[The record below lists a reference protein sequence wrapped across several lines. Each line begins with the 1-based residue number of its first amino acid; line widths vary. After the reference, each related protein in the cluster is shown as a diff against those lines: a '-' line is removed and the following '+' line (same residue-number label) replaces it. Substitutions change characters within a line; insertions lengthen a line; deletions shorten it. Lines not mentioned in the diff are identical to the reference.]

1 VTAIEAVVEA
11 AIDRADGA
19 LKRRV
24 AAHWEAEP
32 CGTRGIEA
40 ADRLAFFH
48 GVEAE
53 RYAQEPFIREFAGF
67 ASARGRR
74 VLEIGVGA
82 GSDYV
87 NWLRAGAHAIGVDLT
102 AAAVRLTRERCTLE
116 GFAPAL
122 SRTDCESLPFADAS
136 FDVAYSYGVIHHAP
150 DTVKAVAEIRR
161 VLKPGGRVSFVCWGP
176 IDRNEYMRAAT
187 GAFNRRQPLPP
198 PPPGA
203 PHPARFGQ
211 PGSLSAELRNAGFS
225 GLGEESLTVPLRWP
239 GPPDE
244 LWTRQYEIS
253 APLRP
258 YFDSFPPGQKAAA
271 ITETIT
277 GFAGHYDGREVS
289 FSTAIVVASA
299 TK

>member
-1 VTAIEAVVEA
+1 VTAIEAAVEP

-48 GVEAE
+48 GLEAE
-53 RYAQEPFIREFAGF
+53 RYAQEPFITEFAGF

-161 VLKPGGRVSFVCWGP
+161 VLKPGGVARVMIYHAPSITGLLLWTVHCLLRLRPWRSPRWAVAHYLESPGTKVYTL
-176 IDRNEYMRAAT
+176 REARALF
-187 GAFNRRQPLPP
+187 GAFSTVRVRTVLGSGDLLLMRRSEKYGRALARLAWRLYPRWAVRLA
-198 PPPGA
+198 GD
-203 PHPARFGQ
+203 RFG
-211 PGSLSAELRNAGFS
+211 L
-225 GLGEESLTVPLRWP
+225 GLLIEAV
-239 GPPDE
+239 
-244 LWTRQYEIS
+244 
-253 APLRP
+253 
-258 YFDSFPPGQKAAA
+258 K
-271 ITETIT
+271 
-277 GFAGHYDGREVS
+277 
-289 FSTAIVVASA
+289 
-299 TK
+299 

>member
-1 VTAIEAVVEA
+1 MTAIEAAVEP

-48 GVEAE
+48 DVEAE
-53 RYAQEPFIREFAGF
+53 RYVQEPFIREFAGF

-87 NWLRAGAHAIGVDLT
+87 NWLRAGANAIGVDLT

-161 VLKPGGRVSFVCWGP
+161 VLKPGGVARVMIYHAPSITGLLLWTVHCLLKLRPWRSPRWAVAHYLESPGTKVYSV
-176 IDRNEYMRAAT
+176 REARALF
-187 GAFNRRQPLPP
+187 GAFSTVRVRTVLGSGDLLLMRRSEKYGSTLARLAWRLYPRWAVRLA
-198 PPPGA
+198 GD
-203 PHPARFGQ
+203 RFG
-211 PGSLSAELRNAGFS
+211 L
-225 GLGEESLTVPLRWP
+225 GLLIEAV
-239 GPPDE
+239 
-244 LWTRQYEIS
+244 
-253 APLRP
+253 
-258 YFDSFPPGQKAAA
+258 K
-271 ITETIT
+271 
-277 GFAGHYDGREVS
+277 
-289 FSTAIVVASA
+289 
-299 TK
+299 

>member
-1 VTAIEAVVEA
+1 MTAIEAAVEP

-87 NWLRAGAHAIGVDLT
+87 NWLRAGANAIGVDLT

-161 VLKPGGRVSFVCWGP
+161 VLKPGGVARVMIYHAPSITGLLLWTVHCLLRLRPWRSPRWAVAHYLESPGTKVYTLREAHALF
-176 IDRNEYMRAAT
+176 
-187 GAFNRRQPLPP
+187 GAFSTVRVRTVLGSGDLLLMRRSEKYGRALARLAWRLYPRWAVRLA
-198 PPPGA
+198 GD
-203 PHPARFGQ
+203 RFG
-211 PGSLSAELRNAGFS
+211 L
-225 GLGEESLTVPLRWP
+225 GLLIEAV
-239 GPPDE
+239 
-244 LWTRQYEIS
+244 
-253 APLRP
+253 
-258 YFDSFPPGQKAAA
+258 K
-271 ITETIT
+271 
-277 GFAGHYDGREVS
+277 
-289 FSTAIVVASA
+289 
-299 TK
+299 

>member
-1 VTAIEAVVEA
+1 MTAIEAAVEP

-161 VLKPGGRVSFVCWGP
+161 VLKPGGVARVMIYHAPSITGLLLWTVHCLLRLRPWRSPRWAVAHYLESPGTKVYTL
-176 IDRNEYMRAAT
+176 REARALF
-187 GAFNRRQPLPP
+187 GAFSTVRVRTVLGSGDLLLMRRSEKYGRALARLAWRLYPRWAVRLA
-198 PPPGA
+198 GD
-203 PHPARFGQ
+203 RFG
-211 PGSLSAELRNAGFS
+211 L
-225 GLGEESLTVPLRWP
+225 GLLIEAV
-239 GPPDE
+239 
-244 LWTRQYEIS
+244 
-253 APLRP
+253 
-258 YFDSFPPGQKAAA
+258 K
-271 ITETIT
+271 
-277 GFAGHYDGREVS
+277 
-289 FSTAIVVASA
+289 
-299 TK
+299 